1 MWNGLH
7 FFFSLSVASLLLYFS
22 NPPCLHPFHSNPL
35 SPTFSFTDVHH
46 FLSFIVPFLPPLI
59 HYGPKRAGTTKTHKH
74 LRRWCRD
81 GIPVSTILQKVYNAR
96 KKCWENTGELII
108 PKTEVAFFFYLYID
122 TLETVSVVLMT
133 VVIVVV
139 LTIAEVVVAEVV
151 VGLLTVFQ
159 VLY

>member
-1 MWNGLH
+1 MHGRNVERTLVN
-7 FFFSLSVASLLLYFS
+7 SSY
-22 NPPCLHPFHSNPL
+22 
-35 SPTFSFTDVHH
+35 
-46 FLSFIVPFLPPLI
+46 
-59 HYGPKRAGTTKTHKH
+59 PKRKLH
-74 LRRWCRD
+74 
-81 GIPVSTILQKVYNAR
+81 
-96 KKCWENTGELII
+96 
-108 PKTEVAFFFYLYID
+108 FFFYLYID